1 MEEQE
6 ETTYHTPN
14 GIIKK
19 LDTFKGKKAL
29 IGDYFAP
36 SYYNTKMVLDS
47 LGFEMTIVKTYYD
60 VIEKIKKGEK
70 YDVIFTNNIYQ
81 IGGTGPQLLK
91 ELKEIE
97 GFDIPVIIHTISE
110 QPIDYFLSLG
120 FNGCLKK
127 PIKQDE
133 TIQVLKKIFKYDLM
147 I

>member
-6 ETTYHTPN
+6 ETAYHTPN

-60 VIEKIKKGEK
+60 VIEKINHKVMLAQHKL
-70 YDVIFTNNIYQ
+70 NNI
-81 IGGTGPQLLK
+81 PMV
-91 ELKEIE
+91 EI
-97 GFDIPVIIHTISE
+97 
-110 QPIDYFLSLG
+110 
-120 FNGCLKK
+120 
-127 PIKQDE
+127 
-133 TIQVLKKIFKYDLM
+133 
-147 I
+147 